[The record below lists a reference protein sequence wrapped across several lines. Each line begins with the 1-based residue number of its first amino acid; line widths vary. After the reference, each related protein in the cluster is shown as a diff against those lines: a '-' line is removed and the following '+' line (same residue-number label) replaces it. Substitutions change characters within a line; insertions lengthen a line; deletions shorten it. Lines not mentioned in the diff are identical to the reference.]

1 MRRVTGFAS
10 AVDDRYFEDYVPGVS
25 VRLGSEQVSEEE
37 EVLRFAREFDPQ
49 LIHTD
54 PEAAEDGP
62 FGGLIASGWHTTALM
77 MRVFATSFLN
87 EAACLASPGVD
98 ELRWLRPVRP
108 GDVLTV
114 QFTILD
120 ARLSRSKP
128 DRGIVRTQIEM
139 FNQREEPVLSMIV
152 INILRRR
159 RAE

>member
-1 MRRVTGFAS
+1 MCQ
-10 AVDDRYFEDYVPGVS
+10 GVS
-25 VRLGSEQVSEEE
+25 VRLGSEQVSEE

-49 LIHTD
+49 LIHAD

-87 EAACLASPGVD
+87 EAASLASPGVD

-128 DRGIVRTQIEM
+128 DRGIVRAQIEM
-139 FNQREEPVLSMIV
+139 FNQREEPVLSMIA